1 MEWDTMKRRYFAG
14 PAAFIMVIGVENKKE
29 T

>member
-1 MEWDTMKRRYFAG
+1 MEWVTMKRRYFAG
-14 PAAFIMVIGVENKKE
+14 PAAFIMVIRVENKNE